1 MAKKVKAVIKLQ
13 LPGGKAV
20 PGQSVGS
27 ALGPHGVN
35 SMEFLKQ
42 FNERTADKVGY
53 TIPVIVTA
61 YEDRTFSFVVKTP
74 PAADLIKKAAGIEK
88 GASNVKKEVA
98 GTITKEQVREIA
110 QMKMVDLNA
119 SCIETAMSMIEGTA
133 RSMGVK
139 VAE

>member
-13 LPGGKAV
+13 LPGGKAT

-42 FNERTADKVGY
+42 FNERTQDKVGF

-61 YEDRTFSFVVKTP
+61 YDDRTFTFVTKTP
-74 PAADLIKKAAGIEK
+74 PATDLIKKACGIDK
-88 GASNVKKEVA
+88 GSAKSNRDKVA
-98 GTITKEQVREIA
+98 KITKAQVEEIA
-110 QMKMVDLNA
+110 KMKMQDLNA
-119 SCIETAMSMIEGTA
+119 SSVESAMKMIAGSA
-133 RSMGVK
+133 RSMGV
-139 VAE
+139 VVVD

>member
-13 LPGGKAV
+13 LPGGKAT

-42 FNERTADKVGY
+42 FNERTQDKVGY

-61 YEDRTFSFVVKTP
+61 YDDRTFSFVTKTP
-74 PAADLIKKAAGIEK
+74 PATDLIKKACGIEK
-88 GASNVKKEVA
+88 GSAKSNRDKVA
-98 GTITKEQVREIA
+98 KITKAQVEEIA
-110 QMKMVDLNA
+110 KMKMQDLNA
-119 SCIETAMSMIEGTA
+119 SSVESAMKMIAGSA
-133 RSMGVK
+133 RSMGV
-139 VAE
+139 VVVD

>member
-13 LPGGKAV
+13 LPGGKAT

-42 FNERTADKVGY
+42 FNERTQDKVGF

-61 YEDRTFSFVVKTP
+61 YDDRTFSFVTKTP
-74 PAADLIKKAAGIEK
+74 PATDLIKKACGIEK
-88 GASNVKKEVA
+88 GSAKSNKDKVA
-98 GTITKEQVREIA
+98 KITKAQVEEIA
-110 QMKMVDLNA
+110 KMKMQDLNA
-119 SCIETAMSMIEGTA
+119 SSVESAMKMIAGSA
-133 RSMGVK
+133 RSMGV
-139 VAE
+139 VVVD